1 MRVKEE
7 FQVQR
12 EVPLERADHCLIEE
26 EVKEA
31 EQAKERGEKNQKEG
45 LAQEREPTTRILWSE
60 GELWKG
66 IPTVEAAAMLGVG
79 QRITITQEVVKIKRK
94 TEVAVIDGHALL
106 QVAVLARNCQRT
118 EDEKA
123 AENVTEVDE

>member
-1 MRVKEE
+1 MEDGALHCRQQARAATDPCRHFPAQPLLEGRHHRLQGDHPHPIVLIFPHIVGAEKEAMTAQKTDMRVKEE

-45 LAQEREPTTRILWSE
+45 LAQEREPTTRIL
-60 GELWKG
+60 
-66 IPTVEAAAMLGVG
+66 
-79 QRITITQEVVKIKRK
+79 
-94 TEVAVIDGHALL
+94 
-106 QVAVLARNCQRT
+106 
-118 EDEKA
+118 
-123 AENVTEVDE
+123 